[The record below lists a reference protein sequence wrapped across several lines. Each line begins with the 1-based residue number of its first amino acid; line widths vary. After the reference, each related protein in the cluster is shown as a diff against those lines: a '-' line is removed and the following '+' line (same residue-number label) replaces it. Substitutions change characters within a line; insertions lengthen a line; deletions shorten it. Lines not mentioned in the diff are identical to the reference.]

1 MVWVQLVRYNRGDW
15 WDALMHSYGVLHLGH
30 HCGGNGEWQHHNNIW
45 KIEKAS
51 NICRVYI
58 QLSELHQS
66 CFLYCKS
73 IFSSINIWCPMCSI
87 SDLEGYLHSTRCSVQ
102 WWLVATVSWDR
113 RLSWQRKARSC
124 EPANLHSSTPPSQFV
139 IPQSTLNYR
148 TQTFRDFYE
157 HNLLNASYAKQVCTI
172 PMPIADLFTP

>member
-1 MVWVQLVRYNRGDW
+1 M
-15 WDALMHSYGVLHLGH
+15 GH
-30 HCGGNGEWQHHNNIW
+30 PHAFLWCTSSRSSLRREREWQHHNNIW

-73 IFSSINIWCPMCSI
+73 IFSSINIWWPMCSI

-124 EPANLHSSTPPSQFV
+124 EPANQHSSTPPSQFV

>member
-1 MVWVQLVRYNRGDW
+1 MGRSHAFLLCTSSRCW
-15 WDALMHSYGVLHLGH
+15 A
-30 HCGGNGEWQHHNNIW
+30 GNGEWQHNSNIW
-45 KIEKAS
+45 KNRENVKKFLEFIF
-51 NICRVYI
+51 ICPSSRSLAFCIV
-58 QLSELHQS
+58 
-66 CFLYCKS
+66 KS
-73 IFSSINIWCPMCSI
+73 IFSSINIWWSMCSI

-124 EPANLHSSTPPSQFV
+124 EPANQHSSTPPSPFV

-157 HNLLNASYAKQVCTI
+157 HNLLNASYATHQGLRQEQICLYHKI
-172 PMPIADLFTP
+172 

>member
-1 MVWVQLVRYNRGDW
+1 MVWIQLMACSRGDW
-15 WDALMHSYGVLHLGH
+15 WDTLMHSYGVLHLSA
-30 HCGGNGEWQHHNNIW
+30 GNGEWQYDNNIW
-45 KIEKAS
+45 KKEKRVIP
-51 NICRVYI
+51 ICRVYI

-87 SDLEGYLHSTRCSVQ
+87 SDLEGYTPTRCSVQ